1 MKPSNLELLNRSFTI
16 QAPNFESSRL
26 QFSKKEYLQ
35 YMTAEAAP
43 APTDT
48 ILEVASG
55 TCLCGRAFA
64 PCVRTVVC
72 VDATASMLEEGKREA
87 EKVQLE
93 NLCFV
98 KGYAEEL
105 PFLDNSFDLVFSR
118 LAFHHFTDVSRAFSE
133 MVRVLKPGG
142 KLLLVDMAA
151 AEETLRTTEDQ
162 LETLRDPS
170 HVKNLSLAE
179 MKGLFESHKL
189 VIEKCQNTKILQRL
203 NDWMHLT
210 NTPAPAKETITARME
225 AELNGKDKTG
235 FSPFRTEDS
244 ICFYQNWI
252 LILGRK

>member
-1 MKPSNLELLNRSFTI
+1 MKPSNLELLNHSFTI

-43 APTDT
+43 NPTDT

-72 VDATASMLEEGKREA
+72 VDATVSMLEEGKREA

-170 HVKNLSLAE
+170 HVKKS
-179 MKGLFESHKL
+179 KPG
-189 VIEKCQNTKILQRL
+189 
-203 NDWMHLT
+203 
-210 NTPAPAKETITARME
+210 
-225 AELNGKDKTG
+225 
-235 FSPFRTEDS
+235 
-244 ICFYQNWI
+244 
-252 LILGRK
+252 